1 MKTAWQY
8 TGYGFAAVASYQLLR
23 IGRKLLRWYTT
34 PLQKLPGPKRSFL
47 VGTFWEIL
55 KSPFMK
61 PHFEWWKEAGD
72 VDLIHYTG
80 LFGGSSVMILNADYI
95 KQLLMANYRTP
106 QYVKKFFILQKM
118 IGKGLVTLEGEDWH
132 RHRRIIHPSFQVG
145 FLKANL
151 DQHVPSR
158 VKRLL
163 ECWKQA
169 GPDRVIDVSSH
180 FSMLTLDILGEVAF
194 AHDFCGMN
202 TIQEWAENK
211 DTGGNSNIDELPQ
224 VSDRLVQSMNASM
237 KATPKRIILSAF
249 GLNMLDQEA
258 ARTRRA
264 MNDAVAQVVED
275 ARLRYEIKGRTS
287 TTPGSGGGKYSA
299 KSVLEVLLDAN
310 DADDKDG
317 KKGKLDDKELQ
328 DEVKTFLVAGHETTS
343 TWCYWATYC
352 LCQYPE
358 IQERLYQDIIS
369 HAPMKE
375 GVADDD
381 IDVAMIEKMEYLD
394 AFLKEVLRL
403 YAPAG
408 MVLRH
413 NVKEEIFGD
422 TVIPAHTRLTV
433 PIYLVHRSPRYWK
446 NPDVFQPER
455 WLGDEPPYS
464 NSYAYLPFSHGPR
477 NCIGHRFAT
486 MEAKLI
492 MAPILRRV
500 RFELI
505 PELRNTD
512 FELTSY
518 ITVKAKPGVKVN
530 VRFRE

>member
-1 MKTAWQY
+1 M
-8 TGYGFAAVASYQLLR
+8 
-23 IGRKLLRWYTT
+23 
-34 PLQKLPGPKRSFL
+34 
-47 VGTFWEIL
+47 EC
-55 KSPFMK
+55 
-61 PHFEWWKEAGD
+61 HFEWWEEAGGRHDQDD

-95 KQLLMANYRTP
+95 KQLLLANYRTP
-106 QYVKKFFILQKM
+106 RYIKKFFNLEKM
-118 IGKGLVTLEGEDWH
+118 LGKGLVTLEGEDWH

-158 VKRLL
+158 VRRLL
-163 ECWKQA
+163 ECWKRA
-169 GPDRVIDVSSH
+169 GSDRVIDVSSH
-180 FSMLTLDILGEVAF
+180 FSMLTLDILGEIAF

-202 TIQEWAENK
+202 SIEAWAAESK
-211 DTGGNSNIDELPQ
+211 ADTTTSNTSIDELPQ

-237 KATPKRIILSAF
+237 KATPKRILLSVF
-249 GLNMLDQEA
+249 GLDAFDQEA
-258 ARTRRA
+258 ARTRKA
-264 MNDAVAQVVED
+264 MNDAVAQVVDD
-275 ARLRYEIKGRTS
+275 ARLRYETRGRSRTTS
-287 TTPGSGGGKYSA
+287 NSNGKYTA

-310 DADDKDG
+310 DAEAKEG
-317 KKGKLDDKELQ
+317 GKGKLDNQELQ

-358 IQERLYQDIIS
+358 IQERVFQDIIK
-369 HAPMKE
+369 HAPIKE
-375 GVADDD
+375 GGNDED
-381 IDVAMIEKMEYLD
+381 IDIEIVEKMEYLD
-394 AFLKEVLRL
+394 SFLKEVLRL

-408 MVLRH
+408 MILRH
-413 NVKEEIFGD
+413 NVQEETFGD
-422 TVIPAHTRLTV
+422 TVIPADTRIVV

-464 NSYAYLPFSHGPR
+464 NSYAFLPFSHGPR
-477 NCIGHRFAT
+477 NCIGYRFAT

-505 PELRNTD
+505 PELRNSE
-512 FELTSY
+512 FKLTSY
-518 ITVKAKPGVKVN
+518 ITVKAKPSVKVN
-530 VRFRE
+530 AKFRE